1 MITLIFIALAP
12 FLPLIFFPSFL
23 LALAYM
29 FELRGLS
36 LSLPELIAALL
47 IGLVMYAAGKPF
59 VLSLSYGLSL
69 WLAMRLSLDEET
81 LSYVLG
87 KRKAYMI
94 MSLMRLFSRKLL
106 LIYYTSSTRG
116 AGISYTLARMLS
128 YIVDKSQRKA
138 LTMALRFA

>member
-1 MITLIFIALAP
+1 MITVVFIALAP

-81 LSYVLG
+81 LSRVLG

-106 LIYYTSSTRG
+106 LIYYTSSTRR